1 MTDAALCIENAI
13 GIVGCLYAFAR
24 QTVITQL
31 QLRIACARNHKRCQ
45 PVFEVR
51 TAKPQQC
58 VLQDMHGAAS
68 DILEVLDKDIG
79 QASFRWYASICAC

>member
-1 MTDAALCIENAI
+1 M
-13 GIVGCLYAFAR
+13 
-24 QTVITQL
+24 VITQL
-31 QLRIACARNHKRCQ
+31 QLRLARAKNHKRCQ
-45 PVFEVR
+45 QVCKSR
-51 TAKPQQC
+51 AAKPQQC